1 MFSHG
6 VIRIYLSIRMQTKIC
21 FFSVLQSEKYA
32 LKWYNYVLGR

>member
-6 VIRIYLSIRMQTKIC
+6 VIRIYLSIECKQRYV

-32 LKWYNYVLGR
+32 LKMV